1 MIKTEWVGCAPKAPE
16 KKAALKP
23 LARNER
29 DELVALRIFRESAIH
44 AGIEAGEQ
52 LARQELRI
60 DELQSH
66 LATVHDVLFNTVANT
81 VHLIPSLAPKKTRF
95 TKPSLERMRRAA
107 A

>member
-23 LARNER
+23 LASNER
-29 DELVALRIFRESAIH
+29 AELVALRIFRESAIE

-52 LARQELRI
+52 LALQEIRI

-66 LATVHDVLFNTVANT
+66 LATVHDVIFNIVANT
-81 VHLIPSLAPKKTRF
+81 AHLMPSLAAKKTRF

>member
-1 MIKTEWVGCAPKAPE
+1 MTENLV
-16 KKAALKP
+16 LKP
-23 LARNER
+23 LSSNER
-29 DELVALRIFRESAIH
+29 NELVALRIFRESAIH

-66 LATVHDVLFNTVANT
+66 LATVHDVLFNAVQNT
-81 VHLIPSLAPKKTRF
+81 AHLIPLLAVTKTRF
-95 TKPSLERMRRAA
+95 TKPNFERMRRAA

>member
-1 MIKTEWVGCAPKAPE
+1 MTEKLV
-16 KKAALKP
+16 LKP
-23 LARNER
+23 LASSER

-60 DELQSH
+60 EELQSH
-66 LATVHDVLFNTVANT
+66 LATMHDVLSNAVANT
-81 VHLIPSLAPKKTRF
+81 VHLIPAIAVKKTRF